1 MLRTACILVPGKVF
15 GDPRQR
21 SLRCVSQAQGKL
33 RWEGFYAAW
42 EWRTEQQ
49 ALISVLIG

>member
-15 GDPRQR
+15 GDPRYGV
-21 SLRCVSQAQGKL
+21 VSQAQGKL